1 MYKLSFLYTLVGV
14 GKKMRTNIVIDDS
27 LMSKA
32 MMLTGINTK
41 REVVEEALR
50 VLIRT
55 TEQKAI
61 LGLRGKIK
69 WDGDLNEMRQGRYLH
84 ESRPTYDAS
93 GSSENQSSE

>member
-1 MYKLSFLYTLVGV
+1 
-14 GKKMRTNIVIDDS
+14 MRTNIVIDDD
-27 LMSKA
+27 LMSRA
-32 MMLTGINTK
+32 MTVTGITTK

-84 ESRPTYDAS
+84 ESRPTDEAG
-93 GSSENQSSE
+93 GSNEKQSDE

>member
-1 MYKLSFLYTLVGV
+1 
-14 GKKMRTNIVIDDS
+14 MRTNIVIDDD
-27 LMSKA
+27 LMSRA
-32 MMLTGINTK
+32 MTVTGITTK

-84 ESRPTYDAS
+84 ESRPTYEAG
-93 GSSENQSSE
+93 GSNEKQSDE

>member
-1 MYKLSFLYTLVGV
+1 
-14 GKKMRTNIVIDDS
+14 MRTNIVIDDD
-27 LMSKA
+27 LMSRA
-32 MMLTGINTK
+32 MTVTGITTK

-61 LGLRGKIK
+61 LGLRGKIT

-84 ESRPTYDAS
+84 ESRPTYDA
-93 GSSENQSSE
+93 GGASEKQSDE